1 VKATVTVDTTEFHAA
16 MREYL
21 TLTRST
27 LAEATNR
34 RLFFLLARVF
44 VLLKPQQ
51 LQAFRNK
58 VRDYLNEPIGER
70 RFDKATGKKVGRG
83 RVLRRVHLIVQ
94 AKQKKA
100 GGKGL
105 YGEEMKTEAAKFRR
119 QAIGSVGYMK
129 SGVAKAIKQLRG
141 SFTQFG
147 RQEKIKLQPG
157 QVRRS
162 SREIDG
168 NAALIKLANEY
179 GTSMDNVGIHKG
191 AKAYTTKAQ
200 PGINPQAIAD
210 IAWNIKDGQSENV
223 SAVVNPA
230 FQRAFDDEATEMKAE
245 IARRMQDLSNQFM
258 SPELRQAA

>member
-1 VKATVTVDTTEFHAA
+1 MKATVTVDTTEFHAA

-21 TLTRST
+21 TLTKST

-34 RLFFLLARVF
+34 RMFFLLARVF

-51 LQAFRNK
+51 LQGFRNK

-70 RFDKATGKKVGRG
+70 RFDKKTGKKVGRG

-94 AKQKKA
+94 AKQKQA

-105 YGEEMKTEAAKFRR
+105 YGDEMKEAAAKFRR
-119 QAIGSVGYMK
+119 RAVGSVGYLK

-147 RQEKIKLQPG
+147 GRTKKSGGRDIAP
-157 QVRRS
+157 
-162 SREIDG
+162 
-168 NAALIKLANEY
+168 NAALVKLSGEY
-179 GTSMDNVGIHKG
+179 GTSMDNVAMHKG

-200 PGINPQAIAD
+200 PGFSPSTIAD
-210 IAWNIKDGQSENV
+210 IAWNIKDGQDGNV

-230 FQRAFDDEATEMKAE
+230 FQRAFDDEAKEMKAE
-245 IARRMQDLSNQFM
+245 IARRMQDISNQFM
-258 SPELRQAA
+258 VPELRKAP

>member
-1 VKATVTVDTTEFHAA
+1 MKATVTVDTTEFKAA
-16 MREYL
+16 LREFAPL
-21 TLTRST
+21 SRST
-27 LAEATNR
+27 LADIVNR
-34 RLFFLLARVF
+34 RAFFLLARVF

-58 VRDYLNEPIGER
+58 VRAYLNEPIGER
-70 RFDKATGKKVGRG
+70 RFDKATGKKVGRA
-83 RVLRRVHLIVQ
+83 RILRRVHLIVQ
-94 AKQKKA
+94 AKRRNA
-100 GGKGL
+100 GEKGL
-105 YGEEMKTEAAKFRR
+105 YGDEMKEAAAKFRR
-119 QAIGSVGYMK
+119 QSIGSVGYLK

-141 SFTQFG
+141 TFTQFG

-179 GTSMDNVGIHKG
+179 GTSMDNVGMHKG

-200 PGINPQAIAD
+200 PGFNPTAIAD
-210 IAWNIKDGQSENV
+210 IAWNIKDGQEGNV
-223 SAVVNPA
+223 SAVVNHA

-258 SPELRQAA
+258 SPEFRRAA